1 MEDCM
6 TDLYKYAAPVARV
19 LLALM
24 FIMSGLQKLGD
35 IPGTIGYI
43 QYGGLPGFLIY
54 PTILLEVGGG
64 IALAVGYQARL
75 AALLLAGFS
84 LLAGVLFHLIP
95 SGSAEGAMAQMQMI
109 MFLKNVSIAGGM
121 LMVVSMGAGAYSLD
135 NRAASGKAQTA

>member
-1 MEDCM
+1 M